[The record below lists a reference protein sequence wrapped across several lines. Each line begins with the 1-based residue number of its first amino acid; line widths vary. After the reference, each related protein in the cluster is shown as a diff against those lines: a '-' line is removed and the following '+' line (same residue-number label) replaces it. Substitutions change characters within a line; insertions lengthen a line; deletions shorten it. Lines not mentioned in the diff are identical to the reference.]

1 MGFNVV
7 GNVSP
12 LIENA
17 APVTLACEIVTEEP
31 PVFVKVSE
39 RFAVPPT
46 CTLPKARLEGFGL
59 SVPGVTPVPVRGMVR
74 GEPGAF
80 DVIVKLAFAAPA
92 AEGANL
98 TVNEVLWPAFNVSGR
113 VRPIKV

>member
-1 MGFNVV
+1 M

-12 LIENA
+12 LIENV
-17 APVTLACEIVTEEP
+17 APLTLAWEIVTEDP
-31 PVFVKVSE
+31 PVFVKVSD

-46 CTLPKARLEGFGL
+46 CTLPKARLDGFGL
-59 SVPGVTPVPVRGMVR
+59 SVPGVTPVPVSGIVR

-92 AEGANL
+92 ADGVNL
-98 TVNEVLWPAFNVSGR
+98 TVNEVFWPAFNVRGR
-113 VRPIKV
+113 VSPIRV